1 MMIGNNVSRL
11 SRFSLSIGLLALVA
25 ALWVTGLCTLAIAQD
40 EKKPDAKPEVKP
52 AEIVKPVD
60 AAKTDGPA
68 EKADSPKKESVVEK
82 LIYLPYRSLKDV
94 FEQQGSTV
102 FMPYAEYL
110 KQFGKPKASDKPVI
124 DAVITEARYVGRV
137 DKSLLRVNAKLTV
150 KVIGEPW
157 VEVPVKFGAA
167 AVGKLTS
174 NKEGDVLLKGTGNG
188 TYALLFGSVGE
199 YQVEL
204 ELAAPI
210 QTSPDGRRADFEVP
224 PVAVTTFELAI
235 PDADQTV
242 ELTPKVVALPVEAQ
256 GKETR
261 VKANLGSTTSI
272 SANWHPR
279 TSAKPEMDLLAAV
292 TNLQRVT
299 FRDGLVHTDAWLTY
313 EILRGEMSE
322 VSIAVPAGQR
332 VLGVTSNDAKVRA
345 WKAEPGAK
353 HQTVKVDFLNPATGK
368 VTLEVHTER
377 EFSSDPI
384 AVLGKAD
391 DGALLGIHAT
401 QAVRESGQIVVSGS
415 SDLTISFAETLGL
428 SRIDDAEVDA
438 KLKQAGAVA
447 FKFYSTSTKLSV
459 VAKAAEPRLVVDG
472 SSYQFEIHDDEIRLR
487 ASLPYQVDRAGVFEL
502 KFVLPDHLLVDE
514 VHVDD
519 QNGKELVREF
529 HVEGDSPRVL
539 RVPLTNRTSATDH
552 LEVEIRAHLKF
563 EEATEM
569 VELTMPLPEPQGLE
583 RETGNVIV
591 SAAES
596 VEVITDSA
604 SVVGAQ
610 PLPLV
615 ADGTQIG
622 AGLRIASMYSFNRRP
637 VTIPVKTVRKPTRL
651 TASVAT
657 TINVKE
663 ETTEVVSELKYLVEY
678 AGLDTFR
685 FTVPEDIAG
694 DLQIISLES
703 APLPSIKQKVKAE
716 KAEDGW
722 ITWTITLQ
730 REITGPYRFRLS
742 YDLKPKELGEGGKP
756 EDRAKQSVVQ
766 VVRVLGLDGSDAK
779 KREVALSSVSGE
791 IAIDKARVLSID
803 AKKLDDGVDAID
815 VRELSLLP
823 KTGAQA
829 YRYFKQPAA
838 VKIEARK
845 YEIKEV
851 VETVVMRGLVEVVTR
866 KDVNAAYRCRYW
878 LKSSE
883 RQRLRIDVPIG
894 SEVLGVF
901 VDGKQLS
908 PERNTAHRDEEQ
920 KALWDS
926 YFVNVSRTKPSD
938 EPFSL
943 GIQMQV
949 PVGGARVPFESRGGA
964 LMLRLPQVGGVKAIG
979 VATQQL
985 QTIVWVP
992 DRNDVVGEPEN
1003 FVSESKLSLFDALFV
1018 RRYSHSDNFDCDDW
1032 VNVPVAGIID
1042 FPTEGNRYRHSNLG
1056 GADSITITWASR
1068 SFYRWLLSGSLV
1080 VFALLLRRISWENKL
1095 LLLLIAVSSA
1105 SLFGLSHPGWVAEIV
1120 GVSRLGIAMLLG
1132 IWILDG
1138 LFSLR
1143 LNSAVVPPPHPS
1155 TESRVRIATGT
1166 NVPAAVPPPGV
1177 FDDFKS

>member
-1 MMIGNNVSRL
+1 MIGNDL
-11 SRFSLSIGLLALVA
+11 SRRNGRCRLWCWLTLVA
-25 ALWVTGLCTLAIAQD
+25 VVTGLLSGSASWAQD
-40 EKKPDAKPEVKP
+40 EAKPEVKP
-52 AEIVKPVD
+52 AETKPD
-60 AAKTDGPA
+60 APA
-68 EKADSPKKESVVEK
+68 DKAAGKESPIEK
-82 LIYLPYRSLKDV
+82 LIYLPYRSLKEV

-110 KQFGKPKASDKPVI
+110 KQFGKPKASEKPAVE
-124 DAVITEARYVGRV
+124 AVITEAQYVGRV

-150 KVIGEPW
+150 KVLGQPW

-188 TYALLFGSVGE
+188 SYALLFGSTGE
-199 YQVEL
+199 HQVEL

-224 PVAVTTFELAI
+224 PVAVTTFELAV
-235 PDADQTV
+235 PEADQTV
-242 ELTPKVVALPVEAQ
+242 ELTPKMVALPVEAQ

-261 VKANLGSTTSI
+261 VKANLGSTTTI
-272 SANWHPR
+272 SASWHPR
-279 TSAKPEMDLLAAV
+279 TSSKPEMDLLAAV

-299 FRDGLVHTDAWLTY
+299 FRDGLVHTDAWLSY
-313 EILRGEMSE
+313 EVLRGEMTE
-322 VSIAVPAGQR
+322 VSIAVPVGQR
-332 VLGVTSNDAKVRA
+332 VLGVTSTDAKVRS

-353 HQTVKVDFLNPATGK
+353 HQTVKVEFLNPATGR
-368 VTLEVHTER
+368 VSLEVHTER
-377 EFSSDPI
+377 EFTADPVP
-384 AVLGKAD
+384 VLGKSE
-391 DGALLGIHAT
+391 DGTILGVHAV
-401 QAVRESGQIVVSGS
+401 QAVRESGQIVVVGS
-415 SDLTISFAETLGL
+415 PDLTLSFSQVAGL

-438 KLKQAGAVA
+438 KLKQPGAVA
-447 FKFYSTSTKLSV
+447 YKFYSTNTALSV
-459 VAKAAEPRLVVDG
+459 VAKSAEPRLVVNG
-472 SSYQFEIHDDEIRLR
+472 SSYQFEIHDDEIRLN
-487 ASLPYQVDRAGVFEL
+487 ATLPYQVDRAGVFEL
-502 KFVLPDHLLVDE
+502 KFALPDHLLVDE
-514 VHVDD
+514 VHC
-519 QNGKELVREF
+519 QNAQGQELVREF
-529 HVEGDSPRVL
+529 HIEGENPRVL
-539 RVPLTNRTSATDH
+539 RVPLSNRTAAADH
-552 LEVEIRAHLKF
+552 LVVQLRAHLKF

-583 RETGNVIV
+583 RETGNVVV

-596 VEVITDSA
+596 VEVITDSTGVA
-604 SVVGAQ
+604 GAQ
-610 PLPLV
+610 PLPLNAGAAQV
-615 ADGTQIG
+615 A
-622 AGLRIASMYSFNRRP
+622 AGLRVASMYSFNRRP

-651 TASVAT
+651 TATIAT
-657 TINVKE
+657 TVNVKE

-685 FTVPEDIAG
+685 FSVPESVAG
-694 DLQIISLES
+694 DLQIVSLES
-703 APLPSIKQKVKAE
+703 APLPSIKQKVKAD

-742 YDLKPKELGEGGKP
+742 YDMKPKELGEGGKP

-766 VVRVLGLDGSDAK
+766 VVRVLGLDGTDAK
-779 KREVALSSVSGE
+779 KREVALSSVTGE
-791 IAIDKARVLSID
+791 IAIDKARVLAID
-803 AKKLDDGVDAID
+803 AEKLDDGVEAID

-845 YEIKEV
+845 YEIQEV
-851 VETVVMRGLVEVVTR
+851 VETVVMRGLVEVVSR
-866 KDVNAAYRCRYW
+866 KDTLAAYRCRYW

-883 RQRLRIDVPIG
+883 RQRLRLDLPKG
-894 SEVLGVF
+894 ADVLGVF
-901 VDGKQLS
+901 VDGKQVS
-908 PERNTAHRDEEQ
+908 PERNTALRPDEE
-920 KALWDS
+920 KDLWDS
-926 YFVNVSRTKPSD
+926 YFINVSRTKPSD

-949 PVGGARVPFESRGGA
+949 TVGGQRVPFESNGGS
-964 LMLRLPQVGGVKAIG
+964 LMLRLPQVGGLNAVG

-985 QTIVWVP
+985 QTVVWVP
-992 DRNDVVGEPEN
+992 ERYDIVGEPEK
-1003 FVSESKLSLFDALFV
+1003 FVSESKLTLFDALFV
-1018 RRYSHSDNFDCDDW
+1018 KKYRPTDSFDCDSW

-1042 FPTEGNRYRHSNLG
+1042 FPTEGNRYRYSNLG
-1056 GADSITITWASR
+1056 GAESITITWASR

-1095 LLLLIAVSSA
+1095 LLLLIGLTAA

-1120 GVSRLGIAMLLG
+1120 GVARLGIAMLLG

-1143 LNSAVVPPPHPS
+1143 LNSAIVVPPHPA
-1155 TESRVRIATGT
+1155 TETRVRLATGT

-1177 FDDFKS
+1177 FDDFSKPKK